1 MNTGEAHVSYDP
13 ERKEFQ
19 VVIVENNPNQIQAGV
34 GSEDTQKALIQVAYT
49 STRQEAVNLVTD
61 TLTGKVRVN
70 TVEYFLF
77 ELPEPFRTQA
87 IIQTDDDLFG
97 KPAKDMVDALTTAFD
112 WRLSQE
118 GEEYWIEFVQ
128 ECYPDEVEYYN
139 NVAKHERKF
148 NLN

>member
-1 MNTGEAHVSYDP
+1 M
-13 ERKEFQ
+13 
-19 VVIVENNPNQIQAGV
+19 
-34 GSEDTQKALIQVAYT
+34 
-49 STRQEAVNLVTD
+49 
-61 TLTGKVRVN
+61 TGKVRGK
-70 TVEYFLF
+70 TVENFLF
-77 ELPEPFRTQA
+77 ELPDPYRTQA

-128 ECYPDEVEYYN
+128 DYYPDEVEYYDKI
-139 NVAKHERKF
+139 ARHERKF